1 MMNGLGC
8 LRRGMGLIT
17 QPGLR
22 QYVIV
27 PLLINVIV
35 MSVFIAYGIAQ
46 YEDWMAY
53 IANSLP
59 EWAGFLTWIIGVL
72 AILVGV
78 AILLY
83 GFTIVGNVIA
93 APFNAILSVKVE
105 EHLLGRPLVSN
116 TPFGVLAVRS
126 VAREFVKLM
135 YYLPRLLGLLII
147 SVIPV
152 INVIAPVLWILFGAW
167 MMAVQYTDY
176 AADNNEL
183 GFSGLR
189 QRLRGNT
196 MDALLFGILAYVVVA
211 IPFLNLLL
219 IPAAV
224 AGGTVFWVEHLRDEV
239 PSSDHG

>member
-1 MMNGLGC
+1 MA
-8 LRRGMGLIT
+8 LIM

-35 MSVFIAYGIAQ
+35 LSAFITYGAVQ
-46 YEDWMAY
+46 YDSWMAY

-59 EWAGFLTWIIGVL
+59 EWAEFLTWFIGVL
-72 AILVGV
+72 GILVGV

-83 GFTIVGNVIA
+83 GFTIIGNIIA

-105 EHLLGRPLVSN
+105 EHLLGRRLISS
-116 TPFGVLAVRS
+116 TPFAVVAIRS
-126 VAREFVKLM
+126 VGREFVKLG
-135 YYLPRLLGLLII
+135 YYLPRLLGLLVI
-147 SVIPV
+147 SIIPV
-152 INVIAPVLWILFGAW
+152 VNVIAPPLWILFGAW

-176 AADNNEL
+176 GADNNEL
-183 GFSGLR
+183 SFSGLR

-196 MDALLFGILAYVVVA
+196 LDALLFGILAYVVVA
-211 IPFLNLLL
+211 IPLLNLLL

-224 AGGTVFWVEHLRDEV
+224 AGGTVFWVEHLCDGSQA
-239 PSSDHG
+239 PDHG

>member
-1 MMNGLGC
+1 MNGLGC
-8 LRRGMGLIT
+8 FRRGMALIM

-35 MSVFIAYGIAQ
+35 LSAFITYGAVQ
-46 YEDWMAY
+46 YDSWMAY

-59 EWAGFLTWIIGVL
+59 EWAEFLTWFIGVL
-72 AILVGV
+72 GILVGV

-83 GFTIVGNVIA
+83 GFTIIGNIIA

-105 EHLLGRPLVSN
+105 EHLLGRRLISS
-116 TPFGVLAVRS
+116 TPFAVVAIRS
-126 VAREFVKLM
+126 VGREFVKLG
-135 YYLPRLLGLLII
+135 YYLPRLLGLLVI
-147 SVIPV
+147 SIIPV
-152 INVIAPVLWILFGAW
+152 VNVIAPPLWILFGAW

-176 AADNNEL
+176 GADNNEL
-183 GFSGLR
+183 SFSGLR

-196 MDALLFGILAYVVVA
+196 LDALLFGILAYVVVA
-211 IPFLNLLL
+211 IPLLNLLL

-224 AGGTVFWVEHLRDEV
+224 AGGTVFWVEHLCDGSQA
-239 PSSDHG
+239 PDHG